1 MAPKLVPDQ
10 EVSQY
15 PNPGM
20 GPDGIGVLGMSDLL
34 STRSG
39 VSLSLRA
46 CTEGRLMQGGVA
58 TTELCPVRKK
68 KPLFFM

>member
-20 GPDGIGVLGMSDLL
+20 GPDGIGVLGMSDL
-34 STRSG
+34 SSPG
-39 VSLSLRA
+39 KPIPVSRGA
-46 CTEGRLMQGGVA
+46 FA
-58 TTELCPVRKK
+58 TSQTLVVPE
-68 KPLFFM
+68 